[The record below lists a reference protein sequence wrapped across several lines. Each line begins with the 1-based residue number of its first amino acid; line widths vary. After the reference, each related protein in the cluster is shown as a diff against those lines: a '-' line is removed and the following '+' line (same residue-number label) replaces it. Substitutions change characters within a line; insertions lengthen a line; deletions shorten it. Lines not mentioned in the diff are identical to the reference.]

1 MIIGE
6 NRAKVIENIKAAVKK
21 GKMHAKVELGD
32 PILTKSERIK
42 LVNDYWEQQKKFS
55 HKLKNI
61 IAQGIINIDTL
72 ILMAHTRK
80 SRINIVLKGLNMA
93 QLLLVITSNKLIVF
107 QSKN

>member
-42 LVNDYWEQQKKFS
+42 LVNDYWEQQKS
-55 HKLKNI
+55 
-61 IAQGIINIDTL
+61 
-72 ILMAHTRK
+72 
-80 SRINIVLKGLNMA
+80 
-93 QLLLVITSNKLIVF
+93 LVIN
-107 QSKN
+107 

>member
-42 LVNDYWEQQKKFS
+42 LVNDYWEQQKHS
-55 HKLKNI
+55 KLNSELI
-61 IAQGIINIDTL
+61 IRRDN
-72 ILMAHTRK
+72 
-80 SRINIVLKGLNMA
+80 
-93 QLLLVITSNKLIVF
+93 
-107 QSKN
+107 